1 MPLSTAELGR
11 RLRVAREQAGLKQDD
26 IARAL
31 GLSRA
36 SVSQIEGGDRFPNS
50 LQLSRIADLVGEEI
64 SALLD
69 PQGYQPDSSLAAL
82 FRVNEALQADET
94 RQAAVRGCAR
104 LCAEF
109 SSLEDLL
116 KIDRGQLAPV
126 SYELPAPSNRWDAVN
141 QGDELADR
149 ERSRLNL
156 GDGPIRDF
164 VELLE
169 AQGVRAFELDLPE
182 GVSGLFLTDR
192 GHGLSAIVAAGEVP
206 ERQRFSYAHEYC
218 HLLADRRRGG
228 FVSSHENRDD
238 LLEVR
243 ANSFAASF
251 LLPEGGVLATLRA
264 IGKGDTARSM
274 LTAAFDGAD
283 AVDGQK
289 RTRGESIQIYD
300 VVHLAGAFG
309 ASYEAT
315 LYRLLNLGL
324 VSKEQRAALA
334 DMRQEAAVMR
344 SMFAG
349 AATETAAANTHATI
363 GWKRDSRHRFIHLA
377 LECFRRELISRR
389 KFDELRRLVH
399 VDDKDADALLAAV
412 ESAGAE
418 PPSSPRGRARESHS

>member
-36 SVSQIEGGDRFPNS
+36 SVSQLEGGDRFPNS
-50 LQLSRIADLVGEEI
+50 LQLSRIAELVGEDI

-69 PQGYQPDSSLAAL
+69 PEGYEPDRALAVL
-82 FRVNEALQADET
+82 FRASAQLQDDEG

-104 LCAEF
+104 LCSEF

-116 KIDRGQLAPV
+116 KIDRGQISPV
-126 SYELPAPSNRWDAVN
+126 SYDLPAPNNRWDAVN
-141 QGDELADR
+141 QGDDLADR

-192 GHGLSAIVAAGEVP
+192 GHGLSAIVADGEVP

-228 FVSSHENRDD
+228 FVSSQANRDD

-251 LLPEGGVLATLRA
+251 LLPEGGVRATLRA
-264 IGKGDTARSM
+264 IGKGDSARSM

-309 ASYEAT
+309 ASYDAT
-315 LYRLLNLGL
+315 LYRLQNLGL
-324 VSKEQRAALA
+324 LSNEQRSSLA
-334 DMRQEAAVMR
+334 EMRQQAAVMR
-344 SMFAG
+344 SMFGGSAPQTDAPEAR
-349 AATETAAANTHATI
+349 AAT

-389 KFDELRRLVH
+389 KFDELRRLVA
-399 VDDKDADALLAAV
+399 VGDDEAEALLAAV

-418 PPSSPRGRARESHS
+418 TPHSPKGRARESRS

>member
-26 IARAL
+26 IAKAL

-36 SVSQIEGGDRFPNS
+36 SVSQLEGGDRFPNS
-50 LQLSRIADLVGEEI
+50 LQLSRIAELVGEDI

-69 PQGYQPDSSLAAL
+69 PESYEPDRALAVL
-82 FRVNEALQADET
+82 FRASAQLQDDEG

-104 LCAEF
+104 LCSEF

-116 KIDRGQLAPV
+116 KIDRGQISPV
-126 SYELPAPSNRWDAVN
+126 SYDLPAPNNRWDAVN
-141 QGDELADR
+141 QGDDLADR
-149 ERSRLNL
+149 ERNRLNL

-192 GHGLSAIVAAGEVP
+192 GHGLSAIVADGEVP

-228 FVSSHENRDD
+228 FVSSQANRDD

-251 LLPEGGVLATLRA
+251 LLPEGGVRATLRA
-264 IGKGDTARSM
+264 IGKGDSARSM

-309 ASYEAT
+309 ASYDAT
-315 LYRLLNLGL
+315 LYRLQNLGL
-324 VSKEQRAALA
+324 LSNEQRSSLA
-334 DMRQEAAVMR
+334 GMRQQAAVMR
-344 SMFAG
+344 SMFGGSAPQTDAPDAR
-349 AATETAAANTHATI
+349 AAT

-389 KFDELRRLVH
+389 KFDELRRLVA
-399 VDDKDADALLAAV
+399 VGDDEAEALLAAV

-418 PPSSPRGRARESHS
+418 TPQSPKGRARESRS

>member
-36 SVSQIEGGDRFPNS
+36 SVSQLEGGDRFPNS
-50 LQLSRIADLVGEEI
+50 LQLSRIAELVGEDI

-69 PQGYQPDSSLAAL
+69 PEGYEPDRALAVL
-82 FRVNEALQADET
+82 FRASAQLQDDEG

-104 LCAEF
+104 LCSEF
-109 SSLEDLL
+109 SGLEDLL
-116 KIDRGQLAPV
+116 KIDRGQISPV
-126 SYELPAPSNRWDAVN
+126 SYDLPAPNNRWDAVN
-141 QGDELADR
+141 QGDDLADR

-169 AQGVRAFELDLPE
+169 AQGVRAFELDLPD

-192 GHGLSAIVAAGEVP
+192 GHGLSAIVADGEVP

-228 FVSSHENRDD
+228 FVSSQANRDD

-251 LLPEGGVLATLRA
+251 LLPEGGVRATLRA
-264 IGKGDTARSM
+264 IGKGDSARSM

-309 ASYEAT
+309 ASYDAT
-315 LYRLLNLGL
+315 LYRLQNLGL
-324 VSKEQRAALA
+324 LSNEQRSSLA
-334 DMRQEAAVMR
+334 EMRQQAAVMR
-344 SMFAG
+344 SMFGGSAPQTDAPEAR
-349 AATETAAANTHATI
+349 AAT

-389 KFDELRRLVH
+389 KFDELRRLVA
-399 VDDKDADALLAAV
+399 VGDDEAEALLAAV

-418 PPSSPRGRARESHS
+418 PPHSPKGRARESRS

>member
-1 MPLSTAELGR
+1 MPLSSDELGR

-36 SVSQIEGGDRFPNS
+36 SVSQLEGGDRFPNS

-69 PQGYQPDSSLAAL
+69 PEGYQPDSSLAAL
-82 FRVNEALQADET
+82 FRVNESLQADES

-116 KIDRGQLAPV
+116 KIDRGQIAPV
-126 SYELPAPSNRWDAVN
+126 SYELAAPEARWDAVR

-169 AQGVRAFELDLPE
+169 AQGVRAFELDLPD

-228 FVSSHENRDD
+228 FVSSRENHDD

-251 LLPEGGVLATLRA
+251 LLPEGGVRATLRA
-264 IGKGDTARSM
+264 IGKGDAARSM
-274 LTAAFDGAD
+274 LTAAFDGSD
-283 AVDGQK
+283 AIAGQK
-289 RTRGESIQIYD
+289 RTPEEAIQIYD
-300 VVHLAGAFG
+300 VVHLANAFG
-309 ASYEAT
+309 ASYDAT
-315 LYRLLNLGL
+315 LYRLLNLRL
-324 VSKEQRAALA
+324 LSKDQRAGLA
-334 DMRQEAAVMR
+334 EMRQQASAMR
-344 SMFAG
+344 SMFGGSPAE
-349 AATETAAANTHATI
+349 TEDSVAIQAI
-363 GWKRDSRHRFIHLA
+363 GRKRDSRHRFILLA
-377 LECFRRELISRR
+377 IECFRRELISLR
-389 KFDELRRLVH
+389 KFDELRRLVG
-399 VDDKDADALLAAV
+399 VGDAEADSLLEAVASIAA
-412 ESAGAE
+412 EDH
-418 PPSSPRGRARESHS
+418 PSPKGRAREPRS

>member
-36 SVSQIEGGDRFPNS
+36 SVSQLEGGSASRTPYSFPASPNS
-50 LQLSRIADLVGEEI
+50 
-64 SALLD
+64 SARTSARSSH
-69 PQGYQPDSSLAAL
+69 PEGYEPDRALAEPL
-82 FRVNEALQADET
+82 
-94 RQAAVRGCAR
+94 RQRTTAGRRGAPGGCAR
-104 LCAEF
+104 LCAAV
-109 SSLEDLL
+109 LRVQQPRRPVEDRPRPTL
-116 KIDRGQLAPV
+116 PV
-126 SYELPAPSNRWDAVN
+126 SYDLPAPNNRWDAVN
-141 QGDELADR
+141 QGDDLAHR

-192 GHGLSAIVAAGEVP
+192 GHGLSAIVADGEVP

-228 FVSSHENRDD
+228 FVSSQANRDD

-251 LLPEGGVLATLRA
+251 LLPEGGVRATLRA
-264 IGKGDTARSM
+264 IGKGDSARSM

-300 VVHLAGAFG
+300 VVHLAVVFG
-309 ASYEAT
+309 ASYDAT
-315 LYRLLNLGL
+315 LYRASELGL
-324 VSKEQRAALA
+324 LSNEQRSSLA
-334 DMRQEAAVMR
+334 EMRQQAAVMR
-344 SMFAG
+344 
-349 AATETAAANTHATI
+349 
-363 GWKRDSRHRFIHLA
+363 
-377 LECFRRELISRR
+377 
-389 KFDELRRLVH
+389 
-399 VDDKDADALLAAV
+399 
-412 ESAGAE
+412 
-418 PPSSPRGRARESHS
+418 

>member
-1 MPLSTAELGR
+1 MPLSPAELGR
-11 RLRVAREQAGLKQDD
+11 RLRVAREQAGLKQED
-26 IARAL
+26 IARVL

-36 SVSQIEGGDRFPNS
+36 SVTQIEGGDRFPNS
-50 LQLSRIADLVGEEI
+50 LQLSRIADVLGEDLR
-64 SALLD
+64 ALLD
-69 PQGYQPDSSLAAL
+69 PEGYQPDSALAAL
-82 FRVNEALQADET
+82 FRVNEVLQADQD
-94 RQAAVRGCAR
+94 RQAAVRECAK

-109 SSLEDLL
+109 SNLEDLL
-116 KIDRGQLAPV
+116 RIDRGQLAPA
-126 SYELPAPSNRWDAVN
+126 SYELPPPSNRWDAAN

-149 ERSRLNL
+149 ERSRLKL

-169 AQGVRAFELDLPE
+169 AQGIRAFELDLPP

-192 GHGLSAIVAAGEVP
+192 GRGLSAIVARGEVP

-218 HLLADRRRGG
+218 HLLVDRRRGSY
-228 FVSSHENRDD
+228 VSSHENRDD

-251 LLPEGGVLATLRA
+251 LLPAGGALATLRA
-264 IGKGDTARSM
+264 IGKGDTARSV

-283 AVDGQK
+283 PVDGQK

-324 VSKEQRAALA
+324 LSKDERAALA
-334 DMRQEAAVMR
+334 EKRQEAAVMR

-349 AATETAAANTHATI
+349 PAVGGAEPSTPATV

-377 LECFRRELISRR
+377 LECYRRELISRG
-389 KFDELRRLVH
+389 KFDELRRLVD
-399 VDDKDADALLAAV
+399 VNDRDAEALLAAV
-412 ESAGAE
+412 ESADAE
-418 PPSSPRGRARESHS
+418 PPSLPKGRAREPRS

>member
-1 MPLSTAELGR
+1 MPLSSAELGR

-26 IARAL
+26 VARVL

-36 SVSQIEGGDRFPNS
+36 SVTQMEGGNRFPNS
-50 LQLSRIADLVGEEI
+50 LQLSRIAELVGEDI

-69 PQGYQPDSSLAAL
+69 PEGFEPDRTLAAL
-82 FRVNEALQADET
+82 FRVNVALQEDEG

-109 SSLEDLL
+109 SGLEDLL
-116 KIDRGQLAPV
+116 KIDRGQISPV
-126 SYELPAPSNRWDAVN
+126 SYELPAPDSRWDAVK
-141 QGDELADR
+141 QGDDLADR
-149 ERSRLNL
+149 ERSRLKL
-156 GDGPIRDF
+156 GDGPISDF
-164 VELLE
+164 IELLE
-169 AQGVRAFELDLPE
+169 AQGVRTFELDLPE

-251 LLPEGGVLATLRA
+251 LLPEGGVRATLRA
-264 IGKGDTARSM
+264 IGKGDSARSM
-274 LTAAFDGAD
+274 RTAAFDGSD
-283 AVDGQK
+283 AVAGQK
-289 RTRGESIQIYD
+289 RSSGEAIQIYD

-309 ASYEAT
+309 VSYDAT

-324 VSKEQRAALA
+324 LAKDERTALA
-334 DMRQEAAVMR
+334 DMRQQAAIMR
-344 SMFAG
+344 SMFGG
-349 AATETAAANTHATI
+349 ATSGIAAPEAQGAT

-377 LECFRRELISRR
+377 LECFRRELISKR
-389 KFDELRRLVH
+389 KFDELRRLVG
-399 VDDKDADALLAAV
+399 VGDEEADSLLEAV
-412 ESAGAE
+412 ESSATDDRH
-418 PPSSPRGRARESHS
+418 SPKGRARESRS

>member
-1 MPLSTAELGR
+1 MPLTSGELGR
-11 RLRVAREQAGLKQDD
+11 RLRTAREQAGLKQED
-26 IARAL
+26 IARGL

-36 SVSQIEGGDRFPNS
+36 SVTQLEGGDRFPNS
-50 LQLSRIADLVGEEI
+50 LQLSRIAELVGEDV

-69 PQGYQPDSSLAAL
+69 PEGFEPDRTLAAL
-82 FRVNEALQADET
+82 FRVNAALQEDEG

-109 SSLEDLL
+109 SGFEDLL
-116 KIDRGQLAPV
+116 KIDRGQLSPV
-126 SYELPAPSNRWDAVN
+126 SYELPAPDSRWDAVR

-192 GHGLSAIVAAGEVP
+192 GHGLSTIVAAGEVP

-251 LLPEGGVLATLRA
+251 LLPEGGVRATLRA
-264 IGKGDTARSM
+264 IGKGDSSRSM
-274 LTAAFDGAD
+274 LTAAFDGSD
-283 AVDGQK
+283 AVAGQK
-289 RTRGESIQIYD
+289 RTSEEAIQIYD

-309 ASYEAT
+309 ASYDAT
-315 LYRLLNLGL
+315 LYRLQNLGL
-324 VSKEQRAALA
+324 LSKEQRTALA
-334 DMRQEAAVMR
+334 EMRQQASVMR
-344 SMFAG
+344 SMFGG
-349 AATETAAANTHATI
+349 AASEADDADAREAT

-377 LECFRRELISRR
+377 LECFRRELISKR
-389 KFDELRRLVH
+389 KFDELRRLVG
-399 VDDKDADALLAAV
+399 VGDEEAGSLLEAV
-412 ESAGAE
+412 ASSATE
-418 PPSSPRGRARESHS
+418 DRQSPKGRAREPRT

>member
-1 MPLSTAELGR
+1 MPLSSSELGR

-26 IARAL
+26 IARVL

-50 LQLSRIADLVGEEI
+50 LQLSRIAELVGEDI

-69 PQGYQPDSSLAAL
+69 PEGYQPDASLAAV
-82 FRVNEALQADET
+82 FRVNEALQADDT

-104 LCAEF
+104 LCSEF
-109 SSLEDLL
+109 SGLEDLL
-116 KIDRGQLAPV
+116 GIDRGQLAPV
-126 SYELPAPSNRWDAVN
+126 SYELTSPNTRWDAVN
-141 QGDELADR
+141 QGDELAER
-149 ERSRLNL
+149 ERNRLNL
-156 GDGPIRDF
+156 GEGPIRDF

-182 GVSGLFLTDR
+182 GVSGIFLTDR
-192 GHGLSAIVAAGEVP
+192 GHGLSAIVAAGEVQD
-206 ERQRFSYAHEYC
+206 RQRFSYAHEYC
-218 HLLADRRRGG
+218 HLLADRRRGA
-228 FVSSHENRDD
+228 FVSSQENRDD

-251 LLPEGGVLATLRA
+251 LLPERGVLATLRA

-283 AVDGQK
+283 PVDGQK

-300 VVHLAGAFG
+300 VVHLSGAFG
-309 ASYEAT
+309 ASYDAT

-324 VSKEQRAALA
+324 LSKEQRAALA

-349 AATETAAANTHATI
+349 AASAAPDARSAMD
-363 GWKRDSRHRFIHLA
+363 WKRDSRHRFIHLA

-389 KFDELRRLVH
+389 KFDELRKLVD
-399 VDDKDADALLAAV
+399 VDDRDAKALLSAV
-412 ESAGAE
+412 ETAGTE
-418 PPSSPRGRARESHS
+418 PPGSPRERAREPRA